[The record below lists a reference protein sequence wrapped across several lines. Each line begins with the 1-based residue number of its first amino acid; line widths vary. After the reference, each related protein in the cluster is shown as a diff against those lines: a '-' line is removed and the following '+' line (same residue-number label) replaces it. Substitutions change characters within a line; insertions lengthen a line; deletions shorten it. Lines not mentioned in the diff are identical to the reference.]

1 MGSREREG
9 GRSGPGASDLTRA
22 PSLWQSWL
30 DRARALS
37 PASSAATVCL
47 VLACL
52 SAVWVIQGELQRR
65 SVRQSQ
71 ALAVAQSQAG
81 AIRQTFERSM
91 ALVGVLQTMVRQGHG
106 QVPDFG
112 LLAQNMLA
120 SRPDVMSLNLLPGGV
135 IRLSAP
141 EAVVPFLLNL
151 DVLQG
156 PHRHAGAVL
165 AWREGRAVVSP
176 PTLLPIGR
184 EGLLVHAPVYLSSA
198 EAGPTAQPWG
208 LVRIAI
214 SLSELLAQSHLGDLA
229 ALGLNHELRA
239 ATPDTASG
247 GERGGALL
255 SRSPPEGR
263 AEPLVGALRVPV
275 QLGDLTWVLSV
286 VPHQG
291 WSDAWTLWLSVGWAA
306 LFSGGSAALVYFFLN
321 GVQLSR
327 RLIQNLTHHVPGLL
341 YQYHQTPD
349 GHTAFVY
356 VSPGVEALTGLS
368 AGALQ
373 RSDQAWREQLLP
385 DDWRRLRAALQVSA
399 RDLSPLSEQFRMGLP
414 NGQLRWYWTKAQPQR
429 EADGS
434 VLWNGYMADCTAEHT
449 TEQALAQSTRLLTE
463 AQEVARLGYFVT
475 DLATGAWTSSDLLDD
490 ILGIGPDHP
499 RTPEGWQALL
509 EPEFRGPMRAI
520 YREAVAKRTN
530 FNMEYAVRRPL
541 DDRVIWVNVIGR
553 LEFDASGR
561 ATRIVGTVQDITTRK
576 KAETDIRNL
585 AYYDPLTGL
594 PNRRLLL
601 ERLDQALTERA
612 MDHTHGAVLFIDL
625 DNFKD
630 LNDAMGHE
638 TGDALL
644 RLVALRLL
652 SCVRES
658 DTVARMGGD
667 EFVLL
672 LHQLELAPGDDPASV
687 AEQRASLVM
696 GALGRPY
703 PLAGSTHTST
713 PSIGV
718 ALFSDEGLAVDE
730 IIKRADVAMYQ
741 AKAAGRNAL
750 RFYDPALQHQVAER
764 WLLVE
769 DLRTALTSDQLFLQY
784 QPQHNGAGAMVGA
797 EALLRWRHPQRGLV
811 SPAVFIPLAEQAG
824 LMETLGQWVLNTAC
838 AQLAQWLADDTM
850 AAALGD
856 FALAVNVS
864 AHQFSRGDC
873 VESVARVVRHWGI
886 APGRLKLELTESMM
900 VHDVD
905 DIVAKMHA
913 IRRLGVLFSLDD
925 FGTGYSSLSQLKRLP
940 LDQLKIDQSFVRELL
955 HSTND
960 AAIARTVVALGQ
972 TLGLEVIAEGV
983 ETEAQRDYLR
993 GMGCYHCQGYLFSK
1007 PLNSDQFRSYALD
1020 NKQ

>member
-1 MGSREREG
+1 MGSHER
-9 GRSGPGASDLTRA
+9 GRPGQGAAGLTRVV
-22 PSLWQSWL
+22 SLWRAWL
-30 DRARALS
+30 DRLQGLS
-37 PASSAATVCL
+37 AASSAATVCL

-52 SAVWVIQGELQRR
+52 SALWVIQGELQRR

-71 ALAVAQSQAG
+71 ALAVAQAQAG

-112 LLAQNMLA
+112 LLAPNMLA

-135 IRLSAP
+135 IRQSAP
-141 EAVVPFLLNL
+141 DAVAPFLLNL

-156 PHRHAGAVL
+156 PHRHAGAVQ
-165 AWREGRAVVSP
+165 AWQEGRAVVSP

-184 EGLLVHAPVYLSSA
+184 EGLAVHAPVYLPRSD
-198 EAGPTAQPWG
+198 GTPNAQPWG
-208 LVRIAI
+208 LVRMAI
-214 SLSELLAQSHLGDLA
+214 SLSELLAQSHLGELA
-229 ALGLNHELRA
+229 ALGLDHELRTHA
-239 ATPDTASG
+239 MA
-247 GERGGALL
+247 GEAQGALL
-255 SRSPPEGR
+255 SSSRPPER
-263 AEPLVGALRVPV
+263 SEPLADALQVPV
-275 QLGDLTWVLSV
+275 QLGDLTWALSV
-286 VPHQG
+286 APRQG
-291 WSDAWTLWLSVGWAA
+291 WSDPWTLWLSVGWAA
-306 LFSGGSAALVYFFLN
+306 LFSGGSAGLVYLFLN
-321 GVQLSR
+321 SVQLSR
-327 RLIQNLTHHVPGLL
+327 RLIRNLTSHVPGML
-341 YQYHQTPD
+341 YQYRRGAD
-349 GHTAFVY
+349 GRTAFVY

-368 AGALQ
+368 APTLL
-373 RSDQAWREQLLP
+373 RSDQAWLEQLLP
-385 DDWRRLRAALQVSA
+385 ADLQRLRLALQASA
-399 RDLSPLSEQFRMGLP
+399 QDLSPLSEEFRMGLP
-414 NGQLRWYWTKAQPQR
+414 NGELRWYWTKAQPQR
-429 EADGS
+429 EPDGS
-434 VLWNGYMADCTAEHT
+434 VLWNGYMADCTAEQA

-475 DLATGAWTSSDLLDD
+475 DLTTGAWTSSALLDD
-490 ILGIGPDHP
+490 ILGIGPDYP
-499 RTPEGWQALL
+499 RTPKGWQDLL
-509 EPEFRGPMRAI
+509 EPEFRGAMRAI
-520 YREAVAKRTN
+520 YREAVAKRTS

-541 DDRVIWVNVIGR
+541 DDRIIWVNVIGR
-553 LEFDASGR
+553 LEFDADGR
-561 ATRIVGTVQDITTRK
+561 ATRIVGTAQDITTRK

-601 ERLDQALTERA
+601 ERLEHALAERS

-644 RLVALRLL
+644 RLVALRLM
-652 SCVRES
+652 SCVRED

-672 LHQLELAPGDDPASV
+672 LHQLELAPGEDPATV
-687 AEQRASLVM
+687 AEQRAALVM

-730 IIKRADVAMYQ
+730 VIKRADVAMYQ
-741 AKAAGRNAL
+741 AKAAGRNAM

-764 WLLVE
+764 WQLVE
-769 DLRTALTSDQLFLQY
+769 DLRAALVSDQQLFLQY
-784 QPQHNGAGAMVGA
+784 QPQHNGAGVMVGA
-797 EALLRWRHPQRGLV
+797 EALLRWRHPRRGLV

-838 AQLAQWLADDTM
+838 GQLAQWLADDTM
-850 AAALGD
+850 ASALGE
-856 FALAVNVS
+856 FSLAVNVS
-864 AHQFSRGDC
+864 AHQFRRADC
-873 VESVARVVRHWGI
+873 VDSVARVVRHWAI

-905 DIVAKMHA
+905 DIIAKMHA
-913 IRRLGVLFSLDD
+913 IRGLGVRFSLDD

-940 LDQLKIDQSFVRELL
+940 LDQLKIDQSFVREVM

-1007 PLNSDQFRSYALD
+1007 PLDSDKFRAYALAG
-1020 NKQ
+1020 KQ